1 MVKWGGAVEGT
12 AQSIIDDA
20 EGIERESRP
29 LKPVSEAELFLHE
42 ELKGGPRPV
51 RELIE
56 LAKNQVNISERT
68 LQRAKEKMGIQAVK
82 TGMNEGWVW
91 SYPFKL

>member
-1 MVKWGGAVEGT
+1 LPM
-12 AQSIIDDA
+12 
-20 EGIERESRP
+20 R
-29 LKPVSEAELFLHE
+29 LKQTFGFQIWPSLNRVSEAEQFLHE
-42 ELKGGPRPV
+42 ELKNSPRNA

-56 LAKNQVNISERT
+56 LAKNQLNISERT

-91 SYPFKL
+91 TYPFKL